1 MQRLVASEAEDA
13 TKDDHVATRETRD
26 SIGDALISIQRELKE
41 LSESAQQL
49 LTEKLFLE
57 NECAQLKKRVNRLDE
72 ELRNLRSPP
81 FVIGFVQDRVGDN
94 AVVRSSNGTVFLVTV
109 NRRIDDA
116 SIAAGA
122 RVAMNQDTLSI
133 IEVLDNA
140 WDPLVSGA
148 EVLER
153 PETSFSD
160 LGGLDEQIV
169 QLRQSIELPL
179 AKPEAFREFGIDPP
193 KGVLITGPPGT
204 GKTMLAKAVANS
216 TEVTFLGLV
225 GSELAQKYIGE
236 GGRMVRELFDLART
250 KAPSIIFIDEIDA
263 IGSKR
268 LDVATSGDREVQRT
282 LMQLLAELDGFD
294 PLDDVKVIAA
304 TNRPEL
310 LDAALLRPG
319 RFDRIITINMPN
331 SEARELIFEVQCKHM
346 PLKGVSFRKLAI
358 VTEGYSGAEIKSVVI
373 EAGMQA
379 ISDDRSSCHH
389 KDFTDAISMIDSK
402 RKESDYSGPDSLYR

>member
-1 MQRLVASEAEDA
+1 MASEAEDA
-13 TKDDHVATRETRD
+13 PADEYSGLEGSDE
-26 SIGDALISIQRELKE
+26 SALSRLASMQKE
-41 LSESAQQL
+41 LQDLSDNAQQL

-57 NECAQLKKRVNRLDE
+57 NECSQLKKRVNRLDE

-81 FVIGFVQDRVGDN
+81 FVIGTVQDRIGDN
-94 AVVRSSNGTVFLVTV
+94 AVVRSSNGTIFLVTV
-109 NRRIDDA
+109 NRRIDDVA
-116 SIAAGA
+116 VVSGA

-133 IEVLDNA
+133 IEVLDSA
-140 WDPLVSGA
+140 WDPLVSSA
-148 EVLER
+148 EVVNR
-153 PETSFSD
+153 PDTTFSD
-160 LGGLDEQIV
+160 IGGLDDQIY
-169 QLRQSIELPL
+169 QLRQCIELPL
-179 AKPEAFREFGIDPP
+179 SKPEAFRDFGIDPP

-216 TEVTFLGLV
+216 TEVTFLGIV

-236 GGRMVRELFDLART
+236 GGRMVREMFDLARS

-282 LMQLLAELDGFD
+282 LMQLLAELDGFNS
-294 PLDDVKVIAA
+294 LDEVKVIAA

-319 RFDRIITINMPN
+319 RFDRIITINNPN
-331 SEARELIFEVQCKHM
+331 TEARELIFDVQSKHM
-346 PLKGVSFRKLAI
+346 PISDDVSFRKLAI
-358 VTEGYSGAEIKSVVI
+358 VTDGYSGAEIKSVLI

-379 ISDDRSSCHH
+379 ISDGRSTCNH
-389 KDFTDAISMIDSK
+389 KDFVDAISAIDLK
-402 RKESDYSGPDSLYR
+402 RKESDYSGPESLYR

>member
-1 MQRLVASEAEDA
+1 MASEAEDA
-13 TKDDHVATRETRD
+13 PADEYSGLEGSDE
-26 SIGDALISIQRELKE
+26 SALSRLASMQKE
-41 LSESAQQL
+41 LQDLSDNAQQL

-57 NECAQLKKRVNRLDE
+57 NECSQLKKRVNRLDE

-81 FVIGFVQDRVGDN
+81 FVIGTVQDRIGDN
-94 AVVRSSNGTVFLVTV
+94 AVVRSSNGTIFLVTV
-109 NRRIDDA
+109 NRRIDDVA
-116 SIAAGA
+116 VVSGA

-133 IEVLDNA
+133 IEVLDSA
-140 WDPLVSGA
+140 WDPLVSSA
-148 EVLER
+148 EVVNR
-153 PETSFSD
+153 PDTTFSD
-160 LGGLDEQIV
+160 IGGLDDQIY
-169 QLRQSIELPL
+169 QLRQCIELPL
-179 AKPEAFREFGIDPP
+179 SKPEAFRDFGIDPP

-216 TEVTFLGLV
+216 TEVTFLGIV

-236 GGRMVRELFDLART
+236 GGRMVREMFDLARS

-282 LMQLLAELDGFD
+282 LMQLLAELDGFNS
-294 PLDDVKVIAA
+294 LDEVKVIAA

-319 RFDRIITINMPN
+319 RFDRIITINNPN
-331 SEARELIFEVQCKHM
+331 TEARELIFDVQSKHM
-346 PLKGVSFRKLAI
+346 PISDDVSFHKLAI
-358 VTEGYSGAEIKSVVI
+358 VTDGYSGAEIKSVLI

-379 ISDDRSSCHH
+379 ISDGRSTCNH
-389 KDFTDAISMIDSK
+389 KDFVDAISAIDLK
-402 RKESDYSGPDSLYR
+402 RKESDYNGPDSLYR

>member
-1 MQRLVASEAEDA
+1 MASEAEDA
-13 TKDDHVATRETRD
+13 PADEFSGLEGSDE
-26 SIGDALISIQRELKE
+26 SALSRLASMQKE
-41 LSESAQQL
+41 LQDLSDNAQQL

-57 NECAQLKKRVNRLDE
+57 NECSQLKKRVNRLDE

-81 FVIGFVQDRVGDN
+81 FVIGTVQDRIGDN
-94 AVVRSSNGTVFLVTV
+94 AVVRSSNGTIFLVTV
-109 NRRIDDA
+109 NRRIDDVA
-116 SIAAGA
+116 VVSGA

-133 IEVLDNA
+133 IEVLDSA
-140 WDPLVSGA
+140 WDPLVSSA
-148 EVLER
+148 EVVNR
-153 PETSFSD
+153 PDTTFSD
-160 LGGLDEQIV
+160 IGGLDDQIY
-169 QLRQSIELPL
+169 QLRQCIELPL
-179 AKPEAFREFGIDPP
+179 SKPEAFRDFGIDPP

-216 TEVTFLGLV
+216 TEVTFLGIV

-236 GGRMVRELFDLART
+236 GGRMVREMFDLARS

-282 LMQLLAELDGFD
+282 LMQLLAELDGFNS
-294 PLDDVKVIAA
+294 LDEVKVIAA

-319 RFDRIITINMPN
+319 RFDRIITISNPN
-331 SEARELIFEVQCKHM
+331 TEARELIFDVQSKHM
-346 PLKGVSFRKLAI
+346 PISDDVSFRKLAI
-358 VTEGYSGAEIKSVVI
+358 VTDGYSGAEIKSVLI

-379 ISDDRSSCHH
+379 ISDGRSTCNH
-389 KDFTDAISMIDSK
+389 KDFVDAISAIDLK

>member
-1 MQRLVASEAEDA
+1 MASEAEDA
-13 TKDDHVATRETRD
+13 PAGERTGSEVPEDPTLSRLA
-26 SIGDALISIQRELKE
+26 SMQKE
-41 LSESAQQL
+41 LHDLSDNAQQL

-57 NECAQLKKRVNRLDE
+57 NECSQLKKRVNRLDE

-81 FVIGFVQDRVGDN
+81 FVIGTVQDRIGDN
-94 AVVRSSNGTVFLVTV
+94 AVVRSSNGTIFLVTV

-116 SIAAGA
+116 AVVSGA

-133 IEVLDNA
+133 IEVLDSA

-148 EVLER
+148 EVLNR
-153 PETSFSD
+153 PDTTFSD
-160 LGGLDEQIV
+160 IGGLDEQIY
-169 QLRQSIELPL
+169 QLRQCIELPL
-179 AKPEAFREFGIDPP
+179 AKPEAFRDFGIDPP

-216 TEVTFLGLV
+216 TEVTFLGIV

-236 GGRMVRELFDLART
+236 GGRMVREMFDLARS

-294 PLDDVKVIAA
+294 SLDDVKVIAA

-319 RFDRIITINMPN
+319 RFDRIITISNPN
-331 SEARELIFEVQCKHM
+331 TEARELIFDVQSMHM
-346 PLKGVSFRKLAI
+346 PISDDVSFRKLAI
-358 VTEGYSGAEIKSVVI
+358 ATDGYSGAEIKSVLI

-379 ISDDRSSCHH
+379 ISDGRSTCNH
-389 KDFTDAISMIDSK
+389 KDFVDAISAIDLK

>member
-1 MQRLVASEAEDA
+1 MASEAEDA
-13 TKDDHVATRETRD
+13 PADEYSGLEGSDE
-26 SIGDALISIQRELKE
+26 SALSRLASMQKE
-41 LSESAQQL
+41 LQDLSDNAQQL

-57 NECAQLKKRVNRLDE
+57 NECSQLKKRVNRLDE

-81 FVIGFVQDRVGDN
+81 FVIGTVQDRIGDN
-94 AVVRSSNGTVFLVTV
+94 AVVRSSNGTIFLVTV
-109 NRRIDDA
+109 NRRIDDVA
-116 SIAAGA
+116 VVSGA

-133 IEVLDNA
+133 IEVLDSA
-140 WDPLVSGA
+140 WDPLVSSA
-148 EVLER
+148 EVVNR
-153 PETSFSD
+153 PDTTFSD
-160 LGGLDEQIV
+160 IGGLDDQIY
-169 QLRQSIELPL
+169 QLRQCIELPL
-179 AKPEAFREFGIDPP
+179 SKPEAFRDFGIDPP

-216 TEVTFLGLV
+216 TEVTFLGIV

-236 GGRMVRELFDLART
+236 GGRMVREMFDLARS

-282 LMQLLAELDGFD
+282 LMQLLAELDGFNS
-294 PLDDVKVIAA
+294 LDEVKVIAA

-319 RFDRIITINMPN
+319 RFDRIITINNPN
-331 SEARELIFEVQCKHM
+331 TEARELIFDVQSMHM
-346 PLKGVSFRKLAI
+346 PISDDVSFRKLAI
-358 VTEGYSGAEIKSVVI
+358 VTDGYSGAEIKSVLI

-379 ISDDRSSCHH
+379 ISDGRSTCNH
-389 KDFTDAISMIDSK
+389 KDFVDAISAIDLK

>member
-1 MQRLVASEAEDA
+1 MASEAEDA
-13 TKDDHVATRETRD
+13 PADEYSGLEGSDE
-26 SIGDALISIQRELKE
+26 SALSRLASMQKE
-41 LSESAQQL
+41 LQDLSDNAQQL

-57 NECAQLKKRVNRLDE
+57 NECSQLKKRVNRLDE

-81 FVIGFVQDRVGDN
+81 FVIGTVQDRIGDN
-94 AVVRSSNGTVFLVTV
+94 AVVRSSNGTIFLVTV
-109 NRRIDDA
+109 NRRIDDVA
-116 SIAAGA
+116 VVSGA

-133 IEVLDNA
+133 IEVLDSA
-140 WDPLVSGA
+140 WDPLVSSA
-148 EVLER
+148 EVVNR
-153 PETSFSD
+153 PDTTFSD
-160 LGGLDEQIV
+160 IGGLDDQIY
-169 QLRQSIELPL
+169 QLRQCIELPL
-179 AKPEAFREFGIDPP
+179 SKPEAFRDFGIDPP

-216 TEVTFLGLV
+216 TEVTFLGIV

-236 GGRMVRELFDLART
+236 GGRMVREMFDLARS

-282 LMQLLAELDGFD
+282 LMQLLAELDGFNS
-294 PLDDVKVIAA
+294 LDEVKVIAA

-319 RFDRIITINMPN
+319 RFDRIITINNPN
-331 SEARELIFEVQCKHM
+331 TEARELIFDVQSKHM
-346 PLKGVSFRKLAI
+346 PISDDVSFRKLAI
-358 VTEGYSGAEIKSVVI
+358 VTDGYSGAEIKSVLI

-379 ISDDRSSCHH
+379 ISDGRSTCNH
-389 KDFTDAISMIDSK
+389 KDFVDAISAIDVK

>member
-1 MQRLVASEAEDA
+1 MATEAEDA
-13 TKDDHVATRETRD
+13 SAGEHTGPEKSDDSTLSRLA
-26 SIGDALISIQRELKE
+26 SMQKE
-41 LSESAQQL
+41 LQVLSDNAQQL

-57 NECAQLKKRVNRLDE
+57 NECSQLKKRVNRLDE

-81 FVIGFVQDRVGDN
+81 FVIGTVQDRIGDN
-94 AVVRSSNGTVFLVTV
+94 AVVRSSNGTIFLVTV
-109 NRRIDDA
+109 NRRIDDVA
-116 SIAAGA
+116 VVPGA

-133 IEVLDNA
+133 IEVLDSA

-148 EVLER
+148 EVLNR
-153 PETSFSD
+153 PDTTFSD
-160 LGGLDEQIV
+160 IGGLDEQIY
-169 QLRQSIELPL
+169 QLRQCIELPL
-179 AKPEAFREFGIDPP
+179 SKPEAFRDFGIDPP

-216 TEVTFLGLV
+216 TEVTFLGIV

-236 GGRMVRELFDLART
+236 GGRMVREMFDLARS

-294 PLDDVKVIAA
+294 SLDEVKVIAA

-319 RFDRIITINMPN
+319 RFDRIITISNPN
-331 SEARELIFEVQCKHM
+331 TEARELIFGVQSKHM
-346 PLKGVSFRKLAI
+346 PISDDVSFRKLAI
-358 VTEGYSGAEIKSVVI
+358 ATDGYSGAELKSVLI

-379 ISDDRSSCHH
+379 ISDGRSNCNH
-389 KDFTDAISMIDSK
+389 KDFVDAISAIELK

>member
-1 MQRLVASEAEDA
+1 MGDNHSSSEDSVLSRLVSM
-13 TKDDHVATRETRD
+13 
-26 SIGDALISIQRELKE
+26 QKE
-41 LSESAQQL
+41 LQELSDNAQQL

-57 NECAQLKKRVNRLDE
+57 NECSQLKKRVNRLDE

-81 FVIGFVQDRVGDN
+81 FVIGTVQDRIGDN

-116 SIAAGA
+116 EIVPGA

-133 IEVLDNA
+133 IEVLDSA

-148 EVLER
+148 EVLNR
-153 PETSFSD
+153 PDTTFSD
-160 LGGLDEQIV
+160 IGGLEEQIT
-169 QLRQSIELPL
+169 QLRQCIELPL
-179 AKPEAFREFGIDPP
+179 SRPEAFREFGIDPP

-216 TEVTFLGLV
+216 TEVTFLGIV

-236 GGRMVRELFDLART
+236 GGRMVREMFDLARS

-294 PLDDVKVIAA
+294 SLDEVKIIAA

-319 RFDRIITINMPN
+319 RFDRIITISNPN
-331 SEARELIFEVQCKHM
+331 VEARELIFEVQSKHM
-346 PLKGVSFRKLAI
+346 PILDDVSFRKLAI
-358 VTEGYSGAEIKSVVI
+358 ATDGYSGAEIKSVLI

-379 ISDDRSSCHH
+379 ISDGRATCNHR
-389 KDFTDAISMIDSK
+389 DFIDAISAIDLK

>member
-1 MQRLVASEAEDA
+1 MASEAEDA
-13 TKDDHVATRETRD
+13 PADEYSGLEGSDE
-26 SIGDALISIQRELKE
+26 SALSRLASMQKE
-41 LSESAQQL
+41 LQDLSDNAQQL

-57 NECAQLKKRVNRLDE
+57 NECSQLKKRVNRLDE

-81 FVIGFVQDRVGDN
+81 FVIGTVQDRIGDN
-94 AVVRSSNGTVFLVTV
+94 AVVRSSNGTIFLVTV
-109 NRRIDDA
+109 NRRIDDVA
-116 SIAAGA
+116 VVSGA

-133 IEVLDNA
+133 IEVLDSA
-140 WDPLVSGA
+140 WDPLVSSA
-148 EVLER
+148 EVVNR
-153 PETSFSD
+153 PDTTFSD
-160 LGGLDEQIV
+160 IGGLDDQIY
-169 QLRQSIELPL
+169 QLRQCIELPL
-179 AKPEAFREFGIDPP
+179 SKPEAFRDFGIDPP
-193 KGVLITGPPGT
+193 KGGLITGPPGT

-216 TEVTFLGLV
+216 TEVTFLGIV

-236 GGRMVRELFDLART
+236 GGRMVREMFDMARS

-282 LMQLLAELDGFD
+282 LMQLLAELDGFNS
-294 PLDDVKVIAA
+294 LDEVKVIAA

-319 RFDRIITINMPN
+319 RFDRIITISNPN
-331 SEARELIFEVQCKHM
+331 TEARELIFDVQSMHM
-346 PLKGVSFRKLAI
+346 PISDDVSFRKLAI
-358 VTEGYSGAEIKSVVI
+358 VTDGYSGAEIKSVLI

-379 ISDDRSSCHH
+379 ISDGRSTCNH
-389 KDFTDAISMIDSK
+389 KDFVDAISAIDLK

>member
-1 MQRLVASEAEDA
+1 MASEAEDA
-13 TKDDHVATRETRD
+13 PADEYSGLEGSDE
-26 SIGDALISIQRELKE
+26 SALSRLASMQKE
-41 LSESAQQL
+41 LQDLSDNAQQL

-57 NECAQLKKRVNRLDE
+57 NECSQLKKRVNRLDE

-81 FVIGFVQDRVGDN
+81 FVIGTVQDRIGDN
-94 AVVRSSNGTVFLVTV
+94 AVVRSSNGTIFLVTV
-109 NRRIDDA
+109 NRRIDDVA
-116 SIAAGA
+116 VVSGA

-133 IEVLDNA
+133 IEVLDSA
-140 WDPLVSGA
+140 WDPLVSSA
-148 EVLER
+148 EVVNR
-153 PETSFSD
+153 PDTTFSD
-160 LGGLDEQIV
+160 IGGLDDQIY
-169 QLRQSIELPL
+169 QLRQCIELPL
-179 AKPEAFREFGIDPP
+179 SKPEAFRDFGIDPP

-216 TEVTFLGLV
+216 TEVTFLGIV

-236 GGRMVRELFDLART
+236 GGRMVREMFDLARS
-250 KAPSIIFIDEIDA
+250 KAPSIIFIDEIAA

-282 LMQLLAELDGFD
+282 LMQLLAELDGFNS
-294 PLDDVKVIAA
+294 LDEVKVIAA

-319 RFDRIITINMPN
+319 RFDRIITINNPN
-331 SEARELIFEVQCKHM
+331 TEARELIFDVQSKHM
-346 PLKGVSFRKLAI
+346 PISDDVSFRKLAI
-358 VTEGYSGAEIKSVVI
+358 VTDGYSGAEIKSVLI

-379 ISDDRSSCHH
+379 ISDGRSTCNH
-389 KDFTDAISMIDSK
+389 KDFVDAISAIDLK

>member
-1 MQRLVASEAEDA
+1 MATEAEDA
-13 TKDDHVATRETRD
+13 SAGEHTGPEKSDDSTLSRLA
-26 SIGDALISIQRELKE
+26 SMQKE
-41 LSESAQQL
+41 LQVLSDNAQQL

-57 NECAQLKKRVNRLDE
+57 NECSQLKKRVNRLDE

-81 FVIGFVQDRVGDN
+81 FVIGTVQDRIGDN
-94 AVVRSSNGTVFLVTV
+94 AVVRSSNGTIFLVTV

-116 SIAAGA
+116 AVVSGA

-133 IEVLDNA
+133 IEVLDSA

-148 EVLER
+148 EVLNR
-153 PETSFSD
+153 PDTTFSD
-160 LGGLDEQIV
+160 IGGLDEQIY
-169 QLRQSIELPL
+169 QLRQCIELPL
-179 AKPEAFREFGIDPP
+179 AKPEAFRDFGIDPP

-216 TEVTFLGLV
+216 TEVTFLGIV

-236 GGRMVRELFDLART
+236 GGRMVREMFDLARS

-294 PLDDVKVIAA
+294 SLDDVKVIAA

-319 RFDRIITINMPN
+319 RFDRIITISNPN
-331 SEARELIFEVQCKHM
+331 TEARELIFDVQSMHM
-346 PLKGVSFRKLAI
+346 PISDDVSFRKLAI
-358 VTEGYSGAEIKSVVI
+358 ATDGYSGAEIKSVLI

-379 ISDDRSSCHH
+379 ISDGRSTCNH
-389 KDFTDAISMIDSK
+389 KDFVDAISAIDVK

>member
-1 MQRLVASEAEDA
+1 MASEAEDA
-13 TKDDHVATRETRD
+13 PAGEYSGTEGSDE
-26 SIGDALISIQRELKE
+26 SALSRLASMQKE
-41 LSESAQQL
+41 LQDLSDNAQQL

-57 NECAQLKKRVNRLDE
+57 NECSQLKKRVNRLDE

-81 FVIGFVQDRVGDN
+81 FVIGTVQDRIGDN
-94 AVVRSSNGTVFLVTV
+94 AVVRSSNGTIFLVTV
-109 NRRIDDA
+109 NRRIDDVA
-116 SIAAGA
+116 VVSGA

-133 IEVLDNA
+133 IEVLDSA
-140 WDPLVSGA
+140 WDPLVSSA
-148 EVLER
+148 EVVNR
-153 PETSFSD
+153 PDTTFSD
-160 LGGLDEQIV
+160 IGGLDEQIY
-169 QLRQSIELPL
+169 QLRQCIELPL
-179 AKPEAFREFGIDPP
+179 SKPEAFRDFGIDPP
-193 KGVLITGPPGT
+193 KGELITGPPGT

-216 TEVTFLGLV
+216 TEVTFLGIV

-236 GGRMVRELFDLART
+236 GGRMVREMFDMARS

-282 LMQLLAELDGFD
+282 LMQLLAELDGFNS
-294 PLDDVKVIAA
+294 LDEVKVIAA

-319 RFDRIITINMPN
+319 RFDRIITINNPN
-331 SEARELIFEVQCKHM
+331 TEARELIFDVQSKHM
-346 PLKGVSFRKLAI
+346 PISDDVSFRKLAI
-358 VTEGYSGAEIKSVVI
+358 VTDGYSGAEIKSVLI

-379 ISDDRSSCHH
+379 ISDGRSTCNH
-389 KDFTDAISMIDSK
+389 KDFVDAISAIDLK

>member
-1 MQRLVASEAEDA
+1 MGDNHSSSEDSVLSRLVSM
-13 TKDDHVATRETRD
+13 
-26 SIGDALISIQRELKE
+26 QKE
-41 LSESAQQL
+41 LQELSDNAQQL

-57 NECAQLKKRVNRLDE
+57 NECSQLKKRVNRLDE

-81 FVIGFVQDRVGDN
+81 FVIGTVQDRIGDN

-116 SIAAGA
+116 EIVPGA

-133 IEVLDNA
+133 IEVLDSA

-148 EVLER
+148 EVLNR
-153 PETSFSD
+153 PDTTFSD
-160 LGGLDEQIV
+160 IGGLEEQIT
-169 QLRQSIELPL
+169 QLRQCIELPL
-179 AKPEAFREFGIDPP
+179 SRPEAFREFGIDPP

-216 TEVTFLGLV
+216 TEVTFLGIV

-236 GGRMVRELFDLART
+236 GGRMVREMFDLARS

-294 PLDDVKVIAA
+294 SLDEVKVIAA

-319 RFDRIITINMPN
+319 RFDRIITISNPN
-331 SEARELIFEVQCKHM
+331 AEARELIFEVQSKHM
-346 PLKGVSFRKLAI
+346 PILDDVSFRKLAI
-358 VTEGYSGAEIKSVVI
+358 ATDGYSGAEIKSVLI

-379 ISDDRSSCHH
+379 ISDGRATCNHR
-389 KDFTDAISMIDSK
+389 DFIDAISAIDLK

>member
-1 MQRLVASEAEDA
+1 MASEAEDA
-13 TKDDHVATRETRD
+13 PAGERTGSEGSEDPTLSRLA
-26 SIGDALISIQRELKE
+26 SMQKE
-41 LSESAQQL
+41 LHDLSDNAQQL

-57 NECAQLKKRVNRLDE
+57 NECSQLKKRVNRLDE

-81 FVIGFVQDRVGDN
+81 FVIGTVQDRIGDN
-94 AVVRSSNGTVFLVTV
+94 AVVRSSNGTIFLVTV
-109 NRRIDDA
+109 NRRIDDTA
-116 SIAAGA
+116 VVSGA

-133 IEVLDNA
+133 IEVLDSA

-148 EVLER
+148 EVLNR
-153 PETSFSD
+153 PDTTFSD
-160 LGGLDEQIV
+160 IGGLDEQIY
-169 QLRQSIELPL
+169 QLRQCIELPL
-179 AKPEAFREFGIDPP
+179 AKPEAFRDFGIDPP

-216 TEVTFLGLV
+216 TEVTFLGIV

-236 GGRMVRELFDLART
+236 GGRMVREMFDLARS

-294 PLDDVKVIAA
+294 SLDDVKVIAA

-319 RFDRIITINMPN
+319 RFDRIITISNPN
-331 SEARELIFEVQCKHM
+331 TEARELIFDVQSMHM
-346 PLKGVSFRKLAI
+346 PISDDVSFRKLAI
-358 VTEGYSGAEIKSVVI
+358 ATDGYSGAEIKSVLI

-379 ISDDRSSCHH
+379 ISDGRSTCNH
-389 KDFTDAISMIDSK
+389 KDFVDAISAIDVK

>member
-1 MQRLVASEAEDA
+1 MATEAEDA
-13 TKDDHVATRETRD
+13 SAGEHTGLEKSDDSTLSRLA
-26 SIGDALISIQRELKE
+26 SMQKE
-41 LSESAQQL
+41 LQVLSDNAQQL

-57 NECAQLKKRVNRLDE
+57 NECSQLKKRVNRLDE

-81 FVIGFVQDRVGDN
+81 FVIGTVQDRIGDN
-94 AVVRSSNGTVFLVTV
+94 AVVRSSNGTIFLVTV
-109 NRRIDDA
+109 NRRIDDVA
-116 SIAAGA
+116 VVPGA

-133 IEVLDNA
+133 IEVLDSA

-148 EVLER
+148 EVLNR
-153 PETSFSD
+153 PDTTFSD
-160 LGGLDEQIV
+160 IGGLDEQIY
-169 QLRQSIELPL
+169 QLRQCIELPL
-179 AKPEAFREFGIDPP
+179 SKPEAFRDFGIDPP

-216 TEVTFLGLV
+216 TEVTFLGIV

-236 GGRMVRELFDLART
+236 GGRMVREMFDLARS

-294 PLDDVKVIAA
+294 SLDEVKVIAA

-319 RFDRIITINMPN
+319 RFDRIITISNPN
-331 SEARELIFEVQCKHM
+331 TEARELIFGVQSKHM
-346 PLKGVSFRKLAI
+346 PISDDVSFRKLAI
-358 VTEGYSGAEIKSVVI
+358 ATDGYSGAELKSVLI

-379 ISDDRSSCHH
+379 ISDGRSNCNH
-389 KDFTDAISMIDSK
+389 KDFVDAISAIELK